1 MSACVFDALYGE
13 WDDRN
18 GKDDVKARDRC
29 GDKDIALRSAWKWQ
43 VKLDEESKNS

>member
-29 GDKDIALRSAWKWQ
+29 GDKDRQHCTGWK
-43 VKLDEESKNS
+43 